1 MNVNN
6 KVYED
11 CKKEYL
17 QILAENDTRIGES
30 NDSIENLEKII
41 ETAKAELIE
50 AAKTGDSER
59 YAAIRNEK
67 EMAEIRIISEKQ
79 ELSSLLEKEA
89 IVDGK
94 ESKAFH
100 DAIGAEIAR
109 IVTEAD
115 RKIMASVNS
124 ALETWK
130 QANLTIQLLE
140 ELEKRYSSKVEKN
153 KSASITYRKPDLF
166 MKIEELGDS
175 LYTEFYRLEGVPL
188 RKWKRDMHEAYS
200 DEIEKMDEGT
210 R

>member
-1 MNVNN
+1 MNIEN
-6 KVYED
+6 KVYEA

-17 QILAENDTRIGES
+17 KILAENDTRIGES

-59 YAAIRNEK
+59 YAAIQNEK
-67 EMAEIRIISEKQ
+67 EMAEIRINSERQ

-89 IVDGK
+89 IVDGE

-140 ELEKRYSSKVEKN
+140 ALEKRYSSKVERIN
-153 KSASITYRKPDLF
+153 LPQ
-166 MKIEELGDS
+166 S
-175 LYTEFYRLEGVPL
+175 LIGSLI
-188 RKWKRDMHEAYS
+188 YS
-200 DEIEKMDEGT
+200 
-210 R
+210 